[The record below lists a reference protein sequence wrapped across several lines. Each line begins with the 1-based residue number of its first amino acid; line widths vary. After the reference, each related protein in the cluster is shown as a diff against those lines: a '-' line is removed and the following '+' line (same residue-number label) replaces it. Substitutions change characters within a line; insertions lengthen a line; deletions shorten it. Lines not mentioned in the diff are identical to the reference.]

1 MINLTLMFKGL
12 KMSIVESFRLYF
24 IRIKKLIEL
33 NNQWKKLLNSGWNS
47 GQGFSIGISANDI
60 ALLSG
65 AYALAKEAS
74 SLGLPLPKIIAI
86 DDSIITFNSLEK
98 MTSLMLNYGN
108 ARSML
113 ASSFATKRKAIQ
125 TAIVLEEL
133 MAIDTNLAIV

>member
-1 MINLTLMFKGL
+1 
-12 KMSIVESFRLYF
+12 MSIVESFKLYL
-24 IRIKKLIEL
+24 IRNKKLTEL
-33 NNQWKKLLNSGWNS
+33 NIQWKNLLNSGWNS

-74 SLGLPLPKIIAI
+74 RLGLPLPKIIAI
-86 DDSIITFNSLEK
+86 DDSIITFNSLEE
-98 MTSLMLNYGN
+98 MTALMLNYGN
-108 ARSML
+108 ARSIL

-125 TAIVLEEL
+125 NAVVLEEL

>member
-1 MINLTLMFKGL
+1 MFKGL
-12 KMSIVESFRLYF
+12 KMSIVESFQLYF

-33 NNQWKKLLNSGWNS
+33 NNQWKELLNSGWDS

-74 SLGLPLPKIIAI
+74 NLGLPLPRIITI
-86 DDSIITFNSLEK
+86 DDSIITFNSLEE

-125 TAIVLEEL
+125 NAIVLEEL